1 MTREAADLRRAVQH
15 LARRL
20 REQRPGGRLTDVQRS
35 ILAQVV
41 DHGPQTAGALA
52 RRVRTTPQA
61 LTRPLAALVEDGV
74 LERAPDP
81 HDGRQY
87 LLTIS
92 SAGWTLLR
100 EDAAPRDAWLAAALA
115 DLTDAERDLLG
126 IAARLLDEVA
136 RRPGPE

>member
-1 MTREAADLRRAVQH
+1 MIDEAADLRRVVQR

-20 REQRPGGRLTDVQRS
+20 REQRPRAGLTDVQRGL
-35 ILAQVV
+35 LAQIL
-41 DHGPQTAGALA
+41 DHGPQTTGSLA
-52 RRVRTTPQA
+52 RRARTTPQA

-81 HDGRQY
+81 RDGRQY
-87 LLTIS
+87 VLTIS
-92 SAGWTLLR
+92 ASGMTLLR
-100 EDAAPRDAWLAAALA
+100 EDAAPRDAWLAAGLA

-126 IAARLLDEVA
+126 IAARLLDGLA